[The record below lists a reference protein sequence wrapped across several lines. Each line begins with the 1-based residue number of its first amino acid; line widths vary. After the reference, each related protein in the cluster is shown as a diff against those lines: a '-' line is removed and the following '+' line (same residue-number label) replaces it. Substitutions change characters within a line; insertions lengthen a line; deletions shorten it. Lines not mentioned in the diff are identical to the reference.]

1 MEYPQTR
8 IQKTL
13 VMNKKL
19 EEIFEK
25 NSNSNFILDKEAVF
39 KSMEE
44 SYQLGINE
52 VLDWLHQMDY
62 VTDKINYIIEE
73 WNNQHNNKS

>member
-1 MEYPQTR
+1 
-8 IQKTL
+8 
-13 VMNKKL
+13 MNKKL

>member
-8 IQKTL
+8 LQKTL